1 MRTLQDKVHR
11 DAAILSEAVRG
22 LDDPAAITSRLR
34 AFLKVESQR
43 LKMAHRSGATGR
55 QTAAARSLV
64 VDEVVKCAFEAA
76 SWPGDGGEFL
86 DGARAGCALVAVGG
100 YGRAELAPFSDLDLL
115 FLHTG
120 RRADQT
126 KKLAER
132 VLSLLWDAG
141 LTVGHSFR
149 TARECTAAARDDL
162 HFRTALLCARPL
174 AGSRAL
180 AECLFDSLE
189 RERRK
194 GSEEFLSVLRAGRD
208 ARHARFGASVC
219 LQEPNVK
226 ESAGGL
232 RDLHTALWAAQAR
245 YGPRTLDGLRARGL
259 VSESEHRGASRACDF
274 LWRVRHAAHF
284 LSGRKADRLALD
296 LQPPLAEEFGYK
308 PSRGLMASERFM
320 RDYYRHARALN
331 LFAQSLFARAAER
344 PPARPRWFARPR
356 TARRA
361 EAFEVARG
369 RLRACGDVRTFER
382 EPSLLL
388 DAFAVAQAAGVAFED
403 SLRDAVRHSLGVVG
417 RDFRASAEHAAAF
430 LRILRRRGR
439 VGFALRQMHEV
450 GFLTRYLP
458 EFRPISL
465 LMQHDLYHHYTVDE
479 HTLKAVEAL
488 DAVPAVEDGRGPH
501 GANLCAAFEGVRDPA
516 LVYLSVLMHDIGK
529 GGGRGHIARG
539 MKTADRVCRRLR
551 LDDEETALVVR
562 MVEQH
567 VVMARLALRRDL
579 SEPRVAE
586 EFAARV
592 RTLEGL
598 NALLLLTYAD
608 LSGVGPGVWSEWKG
622 ALLWELYKRTRAVLT
637 GVESAPDG
645 GRGGRVRF
653 SERVAEALVGEV
665 PPSEVERHLAL
676 LPERYARV
684 NGPEEA
690 ARHLRLVGSLE
701 GDVSVCLWRA
711 SGADS
716 TELTVCA
723 RDRHGLFADIAGT
736 LASRGVE
743 ILGAEINT
751 REDGVAIDVLLLRD
765 AATRHAV
772 EGHKRAGI
780 EKALRGALAGESD
793 VAASV
798 ERWRRQSAP
807 RRRRTS
813 GAAARL
819 RGLPGVVCDNEASP
833 AATVVEIHAADEPG
847 LAYRIASALAAL
859 RLDIVCAKIATE
871 KSDALDVFYV
881 TDEGGSKLSAAAAR
895 EVESAVTAALA
906 GVGETVGRGA

>member
-1 MRTLQDKVHR
+1 MRALNDKVR
-11 DAAILSEAVRG
+11 KDAALLSEAVAG

-34 AFLKVESQR
+34 AFLKLENQR
-43 LKMAHRSGATGR
+43 LKMAHRSGAAGR

-64 VDEVVKCAFEAA
+64 VDEVVKCAFESA

-86 DGARAGCALVAVGG
+86 DGARAGCSLVAVGG
-100 YGRAELAPFSDLDLL
+100 YGRAELAPFSDLDLV

-120 RRADQT
+120 RRSDQT
-126 KKLAER
+126 KMLAER
-132 VLSLLWDAG
+132 VLRLLWDAG

-174 AGSRAL
+174 AGSGAL

-194 GSEEFLSVLRAGRD
+194 GSEEFLSALREERD
-208 ARHARFGASVC
+208 ARYARFGASVC

-245 YGPRTLDGLRARGL
+245 YGPQTLDGLRARGV
-259 VSESEHRGASRACDF
+259 VSESEHKGAVRAYDF

-284 LSGRKADRLALD
+284 LAGRKADRLALD
-296 LQPPLAEEFGYK
+296 LQPRLAEEFGYK
-308 PSRGLMASERFM
+308 PSRGQMASERFM
-320 RDYYRHARALN
+320 RDYYRHARSLN

-344 PPARPRWFARPR
+344 TPARPRWFARPQR
-356 TARRA
+356 ARQA
-361 EAFEVARG
+361 EAFEIVDG
-369 RLRACGDVRTFER
+369 RLRACGDARAFER
-382 EPSLLL
+382 EPSLLF
-388 DAFAVAQAAGVAFED
+388 DAFAVAQAACVPFED
-403 SLRDAVRHSLGVVG
+403 SLRDAVRNSLGVVG
-417 RDFRASAEHAAAF
+417 RDFRASSEHAAAF

-439 VGFALRQMHEV
+439 VGFALRQMHEA
-450 GFLTRYLP
+450 GFLARYLP
-458 EFRPISL
+458 EFGRISL
-465 LMQHDLYHHYTVDE
+465 LIQHDLYHHYTVDE

-488 DAVPAVEDGRGPH
+488 DAVEERRVSPVADLR
-501 GANLCAAFEGVRDPA
+501 AAFGEVRDPA

-539 MKTADRVCRRLR
+539 MKIAERVCRRLR
-551 LDDEETALVVR
+551 LDEDETALVVL

-567 VVMARLALRRDL
+567 VAMARLALRRDL
-579 SEPRVAE
+579 NEPRVAE
-586 EFAARV
+586 DFAARV
-592 RTLEGL
+592 RTLDGL
-598 NALLLLTYAD
+598 NTLLLLTYAD

-622 ALLWELYKRTRAVLT
+622 ALLWELYRKTRVLLT
-637 GVESAPDG
+637 GVEAAADG
-645 GRGGRVRF
+645 GRDGRVRF
-653 SERVAEALVGEV
+653 SERVAEALAGEV

-701 GDVSVCLWRA
+701 GNVSAFHWRA

-723 RDRHGLFADIAGT
+723 RDRHRLFADIAGT

-772 EGHKRAGI
+772 EEHKRAGV
-780 EKALRGALAGESD
+780 EKALMSALAGAVE
-793 VAASV
+793 VAATV
-798 ERWRRQSAP
+798 ERWRRESAP
-807 RRRRTS
+807 RRRRAR
-813 GAAARL
+813 GGGAARL
-819 RGLPGVVCDNEASP
+819 RELPGVVCDNEASP

-847 LAYRIASALAAL
+847 LAYKIASALAAL

-881 TDEGGSKLSAAAAR
+881 TDEGGSKLSDAAAR
-895 EVESAVTAALA
+895 EVEKGVKAALA